1 MLTKRRAYLLAE
13 AVCLATALLWALSAF
28 PCTHPLYGGAG
39 ADSAL
44 FLCMGRGIAQGL
56 TPYFDII
63 ENKGPLFFLMMA
75 LPQMAVEGTAGV
87 YVLEVLFLLGNCVL
101 IMLMTRWLTGGKGNI
116 LCVAAGLTLLLKT
129 CGQHCYCEEFDYFF
143 MLLGFAVMVHAF
155 TGQQRGKSLR
165 AFALGLATA
174 AVALIKISDGIGLCV
189 ITLVY
194 FGHILRKRQGF
205 WREAA
210 RYVAGAAV
218 VTVPVIAYLCAVGAL
233 GAMFQEY
240 IINNFVHVA
249 SAKDAGFWE
258 IRRWLIVNDVYG
270 WLSLQPV
277 LMMLG
282 AVLVRF
288 LACRKDPERVRRE
301 KPLWLGMSL
310 TAVGNLLCA
319 FVSPLGF
326 RQHLLMGYCT
336 MLAACVLGV
345 SSALEWLG
353 ARVAWLKWPEAVAAV
368 WLLAA
373 IIVPEAQELAPQR
386 LEAARQAAEEEHAI
400 QCELLP
406 YLEGYDTVYTIG
418 VGASWYWHT
427 GLQPA
432 YPYYNIVGFSAD
444 NVGAD
449 QEVAFE
455 QFLTQGTI
463 EALVTGGDIEGYRS
477 DLTNGI
483 VDYVQNNYQVIV
495 EDSYGRWLW
504 TLI

>member
-1 MLTKRRAYLLAE
+1 MLAKRRAYLFAE
-13 AVCLATALLWALSAF
+13 AACLATALLWALSAF
-28 PCTHPLYGGAG
+28 HCTHPLYEGVG
-39 ADSAL
+39 ADSAI
-44 FLCMGRGIAQGL
+44 FLCMGRGIAEGL
-56 TPYFDII
+56 TPYIDII
-63 ENKGPLFFLMMA
+63 ENKGPLFFLMLA
-75 LPQMAVEGTAGV
+75 LPQMLVEGTTGV

-101 IMLMTRWLTGGKGNI
+101 IMLMTRWLTGGRGNI

-143 MLLGFAVMVHAF
+143 MLLGFAVMVHTF
-155 TGQQRGKSLR
+155 TGQRRGEGMR

-174 AVALIKISDGIGLCV
+174 AVALIKVSDGIGLCV
-189 ITLVY
+189 VTLVY
-194 FGHILRKRQGF
+194 FGQVLRTRRGF

-210 RYVAGAAV
+210 RYAAGAAV
-218 VTVPVIAYLCAVGAL
+218 VTVPVLMYLCAVGAL
-233 GAMFQEY
+233 GAMIQEY
-240 IINNFVHVA
+240 VINNFVHVG

-277 LMMLG
+277 LLMLG
-282 AVLVRF
+282 ALLVR
-288 LACRKDPERVRRE
+288 LLTCWKDPERMKRE
-301 KPLWLGMSL
+301 KPLWLGMML
-310 TAVGNLLCA
+310 AAVGNMLCA

-345 SSALEWLG
+345 SAALEWLSSK
-353 ARVAWLKWPEAVAAV
+353 AAWLRWPQAAAAAC
-368 WLLAA
+368 LLAA

-386 LEAARQAAEEEHAI
+386 LEAVRQAAEEEHVL
-400 QCELLP
+400 QCELSP
-406 YLEGYDTVYTIG
+406 YLEGYETVYSIG
-418 VGASWYWHT
+418 VGANWYWHM
-427 GLQPA
+427 GLQPS
-432 YPYYNIVGFSAD
+432 YPYYNIVGFAAD
-444 NVGAD
+444 NVGAE

-463 EALVTGGDIEGYRS
+463 EALVTGGDIEDYRS

-483 VDYVQNNYQVIV
+483 IDYVQNNYQVIV

>member
-1 MLTKRRAYLLAE
+1 MLTKRRAYLLVE
-13 AVCLATALLWALSAF
+13 AVCLATALLWILSAF
-28 PCTHPLYGGAG
+28 PCTHPLYGSAG
-39 ADSAL
+39 ADSAI
-44 FLCMGRGIAQGL
+44 FLCMGRGIAEGL
-56 TPYFDII
+56 IPYVDII

-75 LPQMAVEGTAGV
+75 LPQMAVEGTVGV
-87 YVLEVLFLLGNCVL
+87 YVLEALFLLGNCVL
-101 IMLMTRWLTGGKGNI
+101 MMLMTRWLTGGRGNI
-116 LCVAAGLTLLLKT
+116 LCVAAGLYLLLNT

-143 MLLGFAVMVHAF
+143 MLVGFAVMVHTS
-155 TGQQRGKSLR
+155 TGQRRGEGMR
-165 AFALGLATA
+165 AFALGLSTS
-174 AVALIKISDGIGLCV
+174 AVALIKVSDGIGLCV
-189 ITLVY
+189 VTLIY
-194 FGHILRKRQGF
+194 FAYVLHERRGF
-205 WREAA
+205 WREVA

-218 VTVPVIAYLCAVGAL
+218 VMAPVIAYLCSVGAL

-249 SAKDAGFWE
+249 SAKDVGFWE
-258 IRRWLIVNDVYG
+258 IRRWLIVNDTYG

-277 LMMLG
+277 LLMLG
-282 AVLVRF
+282 AVLVRY
-288 LACRKDPERVRRE
+288 LTCRKDPERMRRE

-336 MLAACVLGV
+336 MLAACVLGA
-345 SSALEWLG
+345 SAALEWLG
-353 ARVAWLKWPEAVAAV
+353 ARAAWLKWPEAAAAV
-368 WLLAA
+368 CLLAA
-373 IIVPEAQELAPQR
+373 IIVPEIQDLAPQQ
-386 LEAARQAAEEEHAI
+386 LKAAQQATEEEHAI

-406 YLEGYDTVYTIG
+406 YLEGCETVYTIG
-418 VGASWYWHT
+418 VSPSWYWHT

-432 YPYYNIVGFSAD
+432 YPYYNIVGFAAD
-444 NVGAD
+444 NVGAE

-463 EALVTGGDIEGYRS
+463 EALVVGGDIEDYRS

-483 VDYVQNNYQVIV
+483 VEYVQNNYQLIV
-495 EDSYGRWLW
+495 EDGYGRWLW